1 MPPKPLDH
9 ESINENVKKVA
20 YAVRG
25 ELYLRAS
32 ELQKEGKKVCFSYQ
46 PNLCFL
52 LCDWFIE
59 YNWFRVDFWFYVN
72 SLRKC
77 KVFLIPICKL
87 AINFWW
93 IRSNWYIGLVLVA
106 LLVHTTSNNLL
117 VPSKNATSN
126 FSSVY
131 WFQDCTLNRNLPSE
145 VHVCC
150 TIAEYYY
157 ISTSPG

>member
-25 ELYLRAS
+25 ELYLRAY
-32 ELQKEGKKVCFSYQ
+32 ELQKEGKKVCFSCQ

-72 SLRKC
+72 SMRKC

-87 AINFWW
+87 TINFWW
-93 IRSNWYIGLVLVA
+93 IRSNWYIGWCSLHYLYTLPPTIYFA
-106 LLVHTTSNNLL
+106 
-117 VPSKNATSN
+117 N

-131 WFQDCTLNRNLPSE
+131 WFQDCTLNRNLHSE

-150 TIAEYYY
+150 TIAEHYY
-157 ISTSPG
+157 ISTSPGVK